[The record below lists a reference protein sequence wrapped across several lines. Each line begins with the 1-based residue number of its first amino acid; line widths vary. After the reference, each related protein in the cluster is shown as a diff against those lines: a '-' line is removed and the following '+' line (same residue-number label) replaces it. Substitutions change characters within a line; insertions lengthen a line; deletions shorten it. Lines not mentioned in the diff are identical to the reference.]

1 MRLQVH
7 GVCAVST
14 NLKTAYVFTSSCV
27 LPCASCY
34 TSPLSSSCRA
44 VAAGDMPAQGALP
57 NHAPRE
63 LLRRIGQFVRE
74 YALVGPLL
82 VVLTATKLLPARST
96 VALGFVFAFL
106 ARRTR
111 HLGVRLA
118 QPWQATGHSA
128 VRIERIMRPIIDHLA
143 ETTCAAPPRP

>member
-1 MRLQVH
+1 
-7 GVCAVST
+7 
-14 NLKTAYVFTSSCV
+14 
-27 LPCASCY
+27 
-34 TSPLSSSCRA
+34 
-44 VAAGDMPAQGALP
+44 MPAQGALP
-57 NHAPRE
+57 NHAPRA

-82 VVLTATKLLPARST
+82 VVLTATKLLQARSA

-106 ARRTR
+106 ARSR

-128 VRIERIMRPIIDHLA
+128 VRIQRIMRPIIDHLA